1 MNNLYNYIVNLFS
14 EDDYSVLLEESS
26 ENSKTEES
34 KILVVPPEITDSP
47 FLIKNKNLLEEINEN
62 PRFSTYSQKKKELL
76 TYFNFS
82 KFVNPTHNNSNN
94 IGSNSALMSHSPSHY
109 KIYDTFINK
118 DKKHPNGNL
127 LIEFPLKKVDAFK
140 TSFKNT
146 EYFNKFPWLSDKVA
160 NFFKD
165 FEIINPENKFG
176 LKQNDYVVFIV
187 NESEINDYLDTVNNY
202 TNTKIL
208 KYLTFKG
215 NCDNCGNTEQLYM
228 LTQGNMFDLGKG
240 RKFLLRHPTRYK
252 TNIKSESPE
261 NFNICNKCAKNIYN
275 FFEYIKKNKFYRYVF
290 PTAVSVDKTD
300 YKDYSSK
307 PLGILKMLKNLYHR
321 TRFNEFDYIMMM
333 TDPEIENIEFR
344 YINNFNYI
352 LPNENPK
359 VIVGNI
365 PISSKLKDLD
375 SKGKDEEIIKI
386 KDERDK
392 TTFLM
397 ELNLLYNNALM
408 PSLFET
414 DPKKL
419 IKSLH
424 PFLKL
429 KIIEYN
435 SIIRNYIYFQDV
447 SLFEDRIFTKLFIEI
462 LSELVD
468 NQNLRDQMKIGNNK
482 MRFFLTIYFK
492 YLNLEP
498 NGGGIIKEYFK
509 LNEKMQDLE
518 NIKLEN
524 DFEASYSMGQIFYY
538 LLQVSKT
545 ENRFSLFTKYTM
557 NVHNMD
563 ALKQRLIAVLEKY
576 SHNEYIDNNRGFHS
590 LISNVLAFEFKKN
603 YEDNKIPM
611 YTGYFD
617 NNHLYVSKKEKEEL
631 EFKQQEEE

>member
-1 MNNLYNYIVNLFS
+1 MNSLYNFIVNLFS
-14 EDDYSVLLEESS
+14 EDDYSELLEESS
-26 ENSKTEES
+26 ENSKT
-34 KILVVPPEITDSP
+34 KDTNILVVPPEILDSP

-62 PRFSTYSQKKKELL
+62 PLFSTYSQKKRELL
-76 TYFNFS
+76 AYFNCS

-94 IGSNSALMSHSPSHY
+94 IGSNAALMSHSPAHF
-109 KIYDTFINK
+109 KIFDTFINK
-118 DKKHPNGNL
+118 DKKYPNENL
-127 LIEFPLKKVDAFK
+127 FIEFPQKKVDAFK

-165 FEIINPENKFG
+165 FDLINPENKFG
-176 LKQNDYVVFIV
+176 LQKNDYVVFLV
-187 NESEINDYLDTVNNY
+187 NESEINNYLDAVDNY
-202 TNTKIL
+202 INTKIL
-208 KYLTFKG
+208 KYPTFKG
-215 NCDNCGNTEQLYM
+215 NCDNCGAVEQLYM
-228 LTQGNMFDLGKG
+228 LTQGNMFDLEKA
-240 RKFLLRHPTRYK
+240 RKFLFRHPTRYK
-252 TNIKSESPE
+252 TNLKSDSPE
-261 NFNICNKCAKNIYN
+261 NFNICSKCAKNIYN

-290 PTAVSVDKTD
+290 PTVSVDKTD
-300 YKDYSSK
+300 YQDYSSK
-307 PLGILKMLKNLYHR
+307 PLGILKMLKGLYHR
-321 TRFNEFDYIMMM
+321 NRFNEFDYVMMM
-333 TDPEIENIEFR
+333 TDPKIEDIDFR
-344 YINNFNYI
+344 YVNNFNYN

-359 VIVGNI
+359 VNVRDI
-365 PISSKLKDLD
+365 PISSKLKELD
-375 SKGKDEEIIKI
+375 SKGKDEEIILI
-386 KDERDK
+386 QNDRDK
-392 TTFLM
+392 ITFSM
-397 ELNLLYNNALM
+397 ELNLLFNNALI

-414 DPKKL
+414 DSKNL

-435 SIIRNYIYFQDV
+435 SIIRNYIYFQDA
-447 SLFEDRIFTKLFIEI
+447 SLFEDKIFTKLFIEI

-498 NGGGIIKEYFK
+498 NGGGIITEYLRLKEK
-509 LNEKMQDLE
+509 IQDLE

-563 ALKQRLIAVLEKY
+563 GLKQKLIAVLEKY
-576 SHNEYIDNNRGFHS
+576 SHNEYIDNNRGFRS
-590 LISNVLAFEFKKN
+590 LISNVLAFEFTKN

>member
-1 MNNLYNYIVNLFS
+1 MFT
-14 EDDYSVLLEESS
+14 EDDYSNLLEESS
-26 ENSKTEES
+26 EKSKNEET
-34 KILVVPPEITDSP
+34 KILVVPPDKTDSP
-47 FLIKNKNLLEEINEN
+47 FLINNKNLLDEINDKSI
-62 PRFSTYSQKKKELL
+62 FSAYSQKKAELL

-82 KFVNPTHNNSNN
+82 KFVNPTHKNSNH
-94 IGSNSALMSHSPSHY
+94 IGANSALLSHTPTHF

-118 DKKHPNGNL
+118 EKKYPNGNL
-127 LIEFPLKKVDAFK
+127 LIEFPSEKIDAFK
-140 TSFKNT
+140 SSLNNT
-146 EYFNKFPWLSDKVA
+146 DYFSKFPWLSDKVT
-160 NFFKD
+160 NFFTN
-165 FEIINPENKFG
+165 FNTINPENKFG
-176 LKQNDYVVFIV
+176 LKQNDYVVFLV
-187 NESEINDYLDTVNNY
+187 NEPEINIYLDVVDNYINN
-202 TNTKIL
+202 KLL
-208 KYLTFKG
+208 KYPTFKG
-215 NCDNCGNTEQLYM
+215 NCDNCGAIEQLYM

-261 NFNICNKCAKNIYN
+261 NFNICSKCAKNIYN

-290 PTAVSVDKTD
+290 PTVVSMDKTD

-307 PLGILKMLKNLYHR
+307 PLGILKMLKGIYHR
-321 TRFNEFDYIMMM
+321 NRFNEFDYVMMI
-333 TDPEIENIEFR
+333 TDPKIEDIEFR
-344 YINNFNYI
+344 YVNNFNYN
-352 LPNENPK
+352 LPNGDPK
-359 VIVGNI
+359 VNVRDI
-365 PISSKLKDLD
+365 PISSQLKELD
-375 SKGKDEEIIKI
+375 SKGKDEEIIFI
-386 KDERDK
+386 QNERDK

-397 ELNLLYNNALM
+397 ELNLIFNNVLM
-408 PSLFET
+408 PFLFET
-414 DPKKL
+414 DPDNL
-419 IKSLH
+419 LKSLH

-435 SIIRNYIYFQDV
+435 SIIRNYIYFQNA
-447 SLFEDRIFTKLFIEI
+447 SLFEDRIFTKLFIEV
-462 LSELVD
+462 LSELVG

-482 MRFFLTIYFK
+482 IRFLLTIYFK

-498 NGGGIIKEYFK
+498 NGGVVIKEYLELK
-509 LNEKMQDLE
+509 EKMQDLE

-545 ENRFSLFTKYTM
+545 ENRFNLFTKYTM

-563 ALKQRLIAVLEKY
+563 ALKQRLITVLEKY

-631 EFKQQEEE
+631 EFKRQEEE